1 MMIYRKS
8 LNDYRFTPS
17 SYEITHWKKVNED
30 KLQLA
35 IDIFQEEMNWN
46 KMWSVEDAKQRLEDG
61 WLFSVLEIN
70 DELKGW
76 YWLDYETKEGLN
88 LYVHKDYRGYG
99 YGFELISYIITAA
112 KLQQLDS
119 VWSQVDEWNEVS
131 QRLFLRCGFVNE

>member
-17 SYEITHWKKVNED
+17 SYEITYWKEIDED
-30 KLQLA
+30 KLQTA
-35 IDIFQEEMNWN
+35 IDLFQDELNWD

-88 LYVHKDYRGYG
+88 LYVHKDCRGYG

>member
-17 SYEITHWKKVNED
+17 SYEISYWKEIDED
-30 KLQLA
+30 KLQTA
-35 IDIFQEEMNWN
+35 IDLFQDELNWD
-46 KMWSVEDAKQRLEDG
+46 KMWSVGDAKQRLEDG

-88 LYVHKDYRGYG
+88 LYVHKDCRGYG
-99 YGFELISYIITAA
+99 YGSELISYIITAA

>member
-131 QRLFLRCGFVNE
+131 QGLFLRCGFVNE

>member
-1 MMIYRKS
+1 MIYRKS

-17 SYEITHWKKVNED
+17 SYEITYWKEIDED
-30 KLQLA
+30 KLQTA
-35 IDIFQEEMNWN
+35 IDLFQDELNWD

-88 LYVHKDYRGYG
+88 LYVHKDCRGYG

>member
-1 MMIYRKS
+1 MIYRKS

-17 SYEITHWKKVNED
+17 SYEITYWKKINED
-30 KLQLA
+30 KLQSA
-35 IDIFQEEMNWN
+35 IDIFQEELNWD

-88 LYVHKDYRGYG
+88 LYVHKDCRGYG

-112 KLQQLDS
+112 KLQQLDY
-119 VWSQVDEWNEVS
+119 VWSQIDEWNTAS
-131 QRLFLRCGFVNE
+131 QKLFLKCGFVNE

>member
-1 MMIYRKS
+1 MVT
-8 LNDYRFTPS
+8 L
-17 SYEITHWKKVNED
+17 THWKKVNED

-76 YWLDYETKEGLN
+76 YWLDYETKE
-88 LYVHKDYRGYG
+88 D
-99 YGFELISYIITAA
+99 
-112 KLQQLDS
+112 
-119 VWSQVDEWNEVS
+119 
-131 QRLFLRCGFVNE
+131 

>member
-1 MMIYRKS
+1 MIYRKS

>member
-1 MMIYRKS
+1 MIKYRRY
-8 LNDYRFTPS
+8 LD
-17 SYEITHWKKVNED
+17 SYNFYTTSVNISYWKEIDKD
-30 KLQLA
+30 KLQPA
-35 IDIFQEEMNWN
+35 IDLFQDELNWD
-46 KMWSVEDAKQRLEDG
+46 KMWSVGDAKQRLEDG

-88 LYVHKDYRGYG
+88 LYVHKDCRGYG

-119 VWSQVDEWNEVS
+119 VWSQVEEWNEVS
-131 QRLFLRCGFVNE
+131 QRLFLKCGFVNE

>member
-112 KLQQLDS
+112 KLQQFDS

>member
-17 SYEITHWKKVNED
+17 SYEITYWKKVNED

-35 IDIFQEEMNWN
+35 IDVFQEELNWN

-61 WLFSVLEIN
+61 WLMSVLQQD

-76 YWLDYETKEGLN
+76 FWLNYETQEGLN
-88 LYVHKDYRGYG
+88 LYLHKDHRNWGHG
-99 YGFELISYIITAA
+99 KGLINYIHTAA
-112 KLQQLDS
+112 KVRGLDS
-119 VWSQVDEWNEVS
+119 VWSHVDEWNDVS
-131 QRLFLRCGFVNE
+131 QRLFLRCGYVNE

>member
-76 YWLDYETKEGLN
+76 YWLDYETKEGLK

>member
-1 MMIYRKS
+1 MVR
-8 LNDYRFTPS
+8 LR
-17 SYEITHWKKVNED
+17 NE
-30 KLQLA
+30 
-35 IDIFQEEMNWN
+35 
-46 KMWSVEDAKQRLEDG
+46 R
-61 WLFSVLEIN
+61 
-70 DELKGW
+70 
-76 YWLDYETKEGLN
+76 GLN

>member
-17 SYEITHWKKVNED
+17 SYEITYWKKINED
-30 KLQLA
+30 KLQSA
-35 IDIFQEEMNWN
+35 IDIFQEELNWD

-88 LYVHKDYRGYG
+88 LYVHKDCRGYG

-119 VWSQVDEWNEVS
+119 VWSQVEEWNEVS
-131 QRLFLRCGFVNE
+131 QRLFLKCGFVNE

>member
-1 MMIYRKS
+1 MIVYRKS

-17 SYEITHWKKVNED
+17 SYEISYWKEIDED
-30 KLQLA
+30 KLQTA
-35 IDIFQEEMNWN
+35 IDLFQDELNWD

-88 LYVHKDYRGYG
+88 LYVHKDCRGYG

-112 KLQQLDS
+112 KLQQLDY
-119 VWSQVDEWNEVS
+119 VWAQIDEWNTAS
-131 QRLFLRCGFVNE
+131 QKLFLKCGFVNE

>member
-1 MMIYRKS
+1 MIVYRKS

-17 SYEITHWKKVNED
+17 SYEITYWKKINED
-30 KLQLA
+30 KLQSA
-35 IDIFQEEMNWN
+35 IDIFQEELNWD

-88 LYVHKDYRGYG
+88 LYVHKDCRGYG

-119 VWSQVDEWNEVS
+119 VWSQVEEWNEVS
-131 QRLFLRCGFVNE
+131 QRLFLKCGFVNE

>member
-17 SYEITHWKKVNED
+17 SYEITYWKKINED
-30 KLQLA
+30 KLQSA
-35 IDIFQEEMNWN
+35 IDIFQEELNWD

-88 LYVHKDYRGYG
+88 LYVHKDCRGYG

-112 KLQQLDS
+112 KLQQLDY
-119 VWSQVDEWNEVS
+119 VWAQIDEWNTAS
-131 QRLFLRCGFVNE
+131 QKLFLKCGFVNE

>member
-1 MMIYRKS
+1 MIYRKS

-17 SYEITHWKKVNED
+17 SYEITYWKEIDED
-30 KLQLA
+30 KLQTA
-35 IDIFQEEMNWN
+35 IDLFQDELNWD

-88 LYVHKDYRGYG
+88 LYVHKDCRGYG

-112 KLQQLDS
+112 KLQQLDY
-119 VWSQVDEWNEVS
+119 VWAQIDEWNTAS
-131 QRLFLRCGFVNE
+131 QKLFLKCGFVNE

>member
-17 SYEITHWKKVNED
+17 SYEITYWKKINED
-30 KLQLA
+30 KLQSA
-35 IDIFQEEMNWN
+35 IDIFQEELNWD

-88 LYVHKDYRGYG
+88 LYVHKDCRGYG

-119 VWSQVDEWNEVS
+119 VWSQVEEWNEVS